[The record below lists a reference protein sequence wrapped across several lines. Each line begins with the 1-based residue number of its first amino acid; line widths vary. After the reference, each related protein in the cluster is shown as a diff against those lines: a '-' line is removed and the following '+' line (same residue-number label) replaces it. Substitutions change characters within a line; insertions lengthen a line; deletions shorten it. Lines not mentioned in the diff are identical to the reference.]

1 MQKIKTNFPMLP
13 ELEPIFER
21 LDYKLYFVGGSV
33 RNFMAGLPL
42 TDLDMATPLT
52 PDEVMDR
59 LKNLPIKIVPT
70 GIKHGTI
77 TLVLASKMAI
87 ELTTF
92 RSDVQTDGRHAT
104 VQFQTDM
111 TQDALRRDFTV
122 NALYID
128 NLGYLYDPVHAM
140 KDLKRRRIRFIGDA
154 HQRITEDALRII
166 RYFRFYGVFERDK
179 KPDKAAFNA
188 CRHNRALLCHV
199 SIERIYDEMLKILR
213 QENPYPALKLMHQ
226 AGILRQILGV
236 KPNLKRLKDLL
247 VAEKKTGVSP
257 SDQLR
262 LWALCDGVL
271 PSFKMSNHVKNEW
284 RTLTLALAQNRKSNN
299 DLRAIGYLF
308 GRKAMLQVVLLTRK
322 RLSFPAYVFFE
333 RLDIPT
339 PPFTPQDVQE
349 YFNVSGAEL
358 GLLFR
363 QCIEQWIDLG
373 FIDKKDVVFFHIVR

>member
-13 ELEPIFER
+13 ELEPLFER
-21 LDYKLYFVGGSV
+21 LDNKLYLVGGSV

-52 PDEVMDR
+52 PDDVMAR
-59 LKNLPIKIVPT
+59 LKGLPIKIVPT

-77 TLVLASKMAI
+77 TLVLASKIAI

-111 TQDALRRDFTV
+111 MQDALRRDFTV

-128 NLGYLYDPVHAM
+128 SLGYLYDPVHAM
-140 KDLKRRRIRFIGDA
+140 KDLKRRRIRFIGDPS
-154 HQRITEDALRII
+154 QRIAEDALRII
-166 RYFRFYGVFERDK
+166 RYFRFYGAFERDK

-226 AGILRQILGV
+226 AGVLRQILGV
-236 KPNLKRLKDLL
+236 KPNLKRLKHLL
-247 VAEKKTGVSP
+247 VAEKKTGS
-257 SDQLR
+257 SLSEQLR
-262 LWALCDGVL
+262 LWTLCDGKL
-271 PSFKMSNHVKNEW
+271 PNFKMSNHVKNEW
-284 RTLTLALAQNRKSNN
+284 RTLALALTHAKKSNN

-339 PPFTPQDVQE
+339 PPFTSQDVQE
-349 YFNVSGAEL
+349 YFNASSVQL
-358 GLLFR
+358 GLLIK
-363 QCIEQWIDLG
+363 QCTKQWIDLS
-373 FIDKKDVVFFHIVR
+373 FPDKKDVVFFHIVR